1 VRTRKA
7 GQALVEYVVLLA
19 LASVIGVVVVGVA
32 GQQLTDAFDRVT
44 AAVANPMDLL
54 ATPTPTPTASLAPPP
69 PADSPAAPTGTE
81 PPVSPTSPAQPVTT
95 SSPAAE
101 PAPTPAPAP
110 TPNPDVEHHGHHDG

>member
-1 VRTRKA
+1 MRTRKA

-54 ATPTPTPTASLAPPP
+54 APPTPHADSLAGT
-69 PADSPAAPTGTE
+69 APTSRFAGSSYRNRAADE
-81 PPVSPTSPAQPVTT
+81 PDFPRATGSHVVP
-95 SSPAAE
+95 
-101 PAPTPAPAP
+101 
-110 TPNPDVEHHGHHDG
+110 GR